1 MCKAEYVDC
10 FQLKW
15 QILANLAIMHGFE
28 GSVDFLKHCWRASA
42 ASPTVATA
50 ATAASASTAST
61 AASLSFLAHFAG
73 LEGVVLPGAMVFF
86 SVQQLA
92 MQAVRRCEGTSSG
105 RSDC

>member
-10 FQLKW
+10 FKLKW

-28 GSVDFLKHCWRASA
+28 GSIDFLKHCWRVSA
-42 ASPTVATA
+42 ASTTATTG
-50 ATAASASTAST
+50 ATG
-61 AASLSFLAHFAG
+61 ASLSFLVHFAG
-73 LEGVVLPGAMVFF
+73 LEGVVLPGAILFF

-105 RSDC
+105 RNDC